1 MNWKSFHYKSR
12 YQNTNTRFNYHWIP
26 KNLEELLPSPL
37 PPYVSNKNNLP
48 EYYEP
53 FDTLVHVTTFENAT
67 DILKNGFRPRI
78 VSDISVVNDN
88 VALLRMNGQEGL
100 PSQHPINNKRVIWY
114 GPIKFENVHE
124 TDGMYRAAPFERF
137 KHAIL
142 YHKAPYVGISF
153 LILKGMEMLVL
164 S

>member
-1 MNWKSFHYKSR
+1 MNWKSFLYKSR

-67 DILKNGFRPRI
+67 DILKNGFKPRI
-78 VSDISVVNDN
+78 VSDNSIVNSDMR
-88 VALLRMNGQEGL
+88 LWKMNGEFVPNEGRK
-100 PSQHPINNKRVIWY
+100 HPIQDKGVIWY
-114 GPIKFENVHE
+114 GPIKFEDIRTKIDE
-124 TDGMYRAAPFERF
+124 IDIPPFER
-137 KHAIL
+137 
-142 YHKAPYVGISF
+142 
-153 LILKGMEMLVL
+153 
-164 S
+164 